1 MRNYSI
7 DQYDVTWQGLDFASG
22 VAAGTSFVE
31 ARTTPAFTMK
41 MSARGK
47 GIRVYST
54 DRSGTTTVLVNA
66 ESKLNQD
73 LRALA
78 KQDRISRDVVGAMV
92 GKDSSSGEQF
102 TYKNAFILSE
112 PDETRATES
121 TDVAWV
127 FMWEDIEKTVSVDQN
142 LVGN

>member
-7 DQYDVTWQGLDFASG
+7 DQYNLTWQNLDFAEG
-22 VAAGTSFVE
+22 LAAGSSFVE

-47 GIRVYST
+47 GIRVYNT
-54 DRSGTTTVLVNA
+54 DRSGTTTILVNS

-78 KQDRISRDVVGAMV
+78 KQDRLTRDVVGAMV

-102 TYKNAFILSE
+102 TYKNAFIVTE

-127 FMWEDIEKTVSVDQN
+127 FMWEDIDKTVSTDQN
-142 LVGN
+142 LVGS